1 MFHALHDARSTARRA
16 NGWGVGPGASRAGV
30 APGAPAGG
38 ADLPV
43 MSGVTD
49 QGNALSHRLGG
60 QSGFSGGRELP
71 VVGRDEQIGSPDFR
85 SGDMECV
92 GGTDG

>member
-1 MFHALHDARSTARRA
+1 MEGQPLSTM
-16 NGWGVGPGASRAGV
+16 PGTA
-30 APGAPAGG
+30 
-38 ADLPV
+38 
-43 MSGVTD
+43 D
-49 QGNALSHRLGG
+49 QGNALLHRLGG

>member
-1 MFHALHDARSTARRA
+1 MPDMMRARRPGGQMDGA
-16 NGWGVGPGASRAGV
+16 WGQ
-30 APGAPAGG
+30 APAGPGWLLLGRRVG

-71 VVGRDEQIGSPDFR
+71 VVGRDEQIGSPDFC